1 MFLGFCICAV
11 ESFVLLGCGTMWYG
25 AQHFSTD
32 AVPNL
37 RGTKTSEYRKDNI
50 FAIKC
55 YFSIYETQQNVHTG
69 CASSVTSYNS

>member
-1 MFLGFCICAV
+1 
-11 ESFVLLGCGTMWYG
+11 MWYG

-37 RGTKTSEYRKDNI
+37 RGTKTSEYRKDHL

-55 YFSIYETQQNVHTG
+55 YFQSMRHNKMYIQDVPAVLLHTTVKDLITR
-69 CASSVTSYNS
+69 SSCSYLV